1 MALYVVV
8 GPPGAGKT
16 TYVQE
21 HAQEG
26 DVVIDMDRIAS
37 ALTVSGVDTHQHG
50 RTVRSVAHRARLTA
64 ISAAL
69 RYVDRVDVY
78 VIHTKPRAEAM
89 AKYARH
95 GAMVITID
103 PGQDVVMQRVAEQR
117 SDVAQD
123 VAQQWYAERD
133 DTAQASTHAS
143 RDW

>member
-1 MALYVVV
+1 MSLFVVV

-21 HAQEG
+21 HARDG

-37 ALTVSGVDTHQHG
+37 ALTVSGADSHKHG

-78 VIHTKPRAEAM
+78 VIHTRPRPEAM
-89 AKYARH
+89 EKYARH

-117 SDVAQD
+117 SPEAQEA
-123 VAQQWYAERD
+123 AQQWYD
-133 DTAQASTHAS
+133 DVPQASANAS